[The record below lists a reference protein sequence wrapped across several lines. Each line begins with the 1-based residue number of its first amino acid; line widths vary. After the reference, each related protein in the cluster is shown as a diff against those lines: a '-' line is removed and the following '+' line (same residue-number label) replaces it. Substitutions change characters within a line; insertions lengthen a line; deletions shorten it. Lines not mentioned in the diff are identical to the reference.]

1 MSEQDMYRKKKEDP
15 SLKLFVVLSK
25 AQRAISDLVKDDIQ
39 RYGLNPTEFGVLEL
53 LYHQG
58 DQPLQ
63 KIGEKILLASGS
75 ITYVVDKLEKK
86 EYLER
91 IPCPEDRRITYAAIT
106 EKGRDLLHGIFPDHW
121 KQIEAITSGLTDEEK
136 VEAIELLKK
145 LGTYADQQKEGS

>member
-1 MSEQDMYRKKKEDP
+1 MSEQELYRKKKEDP

-86 EYLER
+86 EYLVR

-106 EKGRDLLHGIFPDHW
+106 EKGRELLHGIFPDHW
-121 KQIEAITSGLTDEEK
+121 KQIEAITDGLSEEEK
-136 VEAIELLKK
+136 VQAIELLKK
-145 LGTYADQQKEGS
+145 LGKHADQQEGS